1 MVISVYYYPFISILG
16 LVIVCLVSLAG
27 QASGQAAGGGA
38 GGTTNNNLC
47 SSKFEADLA
56 PQCFEPYGVNF
67 TGVIFVLSGNRTG
80 AIPAG
85 YTFQTFLDFLC
96 R

>member
-1 MVISVYYYPFISILG
+1 MEYKQTLP
-16 LVIVCLVSLAG
+16 LVFTLCLLYLAG
-27 QASGQAAGGGA
+27 LTTGQATGGGGA
-38 GGTTNNNLC
+38 GGTNNNLC
-47 SSKFEADLA
+47 SSRFEADLS
-56 PQCFEPYGVNF
+56 PQCFEPFGVNF